1 MADFRILNGKKK
13 CTLMESFDGSAAVIQ
28 GKKVMLFKNLHEA
41 KRKISQM
48 GWEVNIAHIF
58 GSSIKRELVR
68 YREDASA
75 ITSGGKR

>member
-28 GKKVMLFKNLHEA
+28 GKRVMLFKNLHEA
-41 KRKISQM
+41 KRKISKM

-58 GSSIKRELVR
+58 GSSIKRELVGCHKG
-68 YREDASA
+68 AATNS
-75 ITSGGKR
+75 SGGK